1 MADEHGLDFFA
12 FLFLCYNYLHHRV
25 VVKRRSTFQRRPPE
39 YQILLS
45 SIHSRAGPAVVTDDD
60 LKRCSDSNR
69 YMCRSDRRVLVLQYS
84 KKGPGVRHFMDIKDE
99 RVPQHLRA
107 ENTRTFPNALGDFPL
122 SDIHDHL
129 IHVPSGIDFT
139 S

>member
-45 SIHSRAGPAVVTDDD
+45 SIHSCAGPAVVTDDD
-60 LKRCSDSNR
+60 LKDVLTAIGTCTVPPGEFRCCSTVR
-69 YMCRSDRRVLVLQYS
+69 
-84 KKGPGVRHFMDIKDE
+84 KGQV
-99 RVPQHLRA
+99 
-107 ENTRTFPNALGDFPL
+107 
-122 SDIHDHL
+122 
-129 IHVPSGIDFT
+129 SGI
-139 S
+139 